1 MLRPGRTD
9 AEALLREPLLRQ
21 ELRSLQVKQI
31 TLVPLERVEP
41 TSYRVPGKFCLKD
54 PVIDLLLVYS
64 RNGQRHGCVAGCSD
78 QYISGSILE

>member
-1 MLRPGRTD
+1 MLRAGRTD

-21 ELRSLQVKQI
+21 ELRSLQAKRI
-31 TLVPLERVEP
+31 TLVLLERAEP
-41 TSYRVPGKFCLKD
+41 RSYGFPGELCLKD

-64 RNGQRHGCVAGCSD
+64 RYGQRHGCGAGCSD